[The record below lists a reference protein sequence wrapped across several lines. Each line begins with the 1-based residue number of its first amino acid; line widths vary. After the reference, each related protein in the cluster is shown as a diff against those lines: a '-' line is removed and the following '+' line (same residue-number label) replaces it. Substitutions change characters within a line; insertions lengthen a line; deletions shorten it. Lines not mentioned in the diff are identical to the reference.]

1 MDIFYNH
8 MTCYLCYVFNC
19 MKKYIISCLLIISA
33 CDISSQKA
41 FDNPNPVN
49 QINELKYSEMN
60 KAYFASG
67 CFWCVE
73 TIYESLDGVKEVY
86 SGYAGGLTVNPNYY
100 QVISGKTG
108 HAEAIEIIY
117 DSDIISFETLIK
129 VFFDSHDPTTPNRQ
143 GPDYGTQYRSIAFYS
158 SIDERNKIENYI
170 DMLSANSIFGKKII
184 TEVKEISKFYHAE
197 DYHQDYEKKNPYS
210 PYVQSVSIPRFKR
223 FKKKASNYVK
233 IKDDH

>member
-1 MDIFYNH
+1 
-8 MTCYLCYVFNC
+8 
-19 MKKYIISCLLIISA
+19 MKRFIITSIILLTS

-41 FDNPNPVN
+41 VDNPQPVN
-49 QINELKYSEMN
+49 QIDN
-60 KAYFASG
+60 KSYDGMSRAYFASG

-86 SGYAGGLTVNPNYY
+86 SGYAGGSTVNPNYY

-117 DSDIISFETLIK
+117 DNKIISFDTLLK

-158 SIDERNKIENYI
+158 NIDERIKIKNYI
-170 DMLSANSIFGKKII
+170 DLLSSNSIFGKKII
-184 TEVKEISKFYHAE
+184 TEVKEKYYAE
-197 DYHQDYEKKNPYS
+197 KTFTVCKEYLDYHSRKGFEKKRIHTVGYQPYFCFIQRS
-210 PYVQSVSIPRFKR
+210 F
-223 FKKKASNYVK
+223 NT
-233 IKDDH
+233 